1 MFIILNHHCSQDHL
15 LDLFDGLKAFLPDQN
30 NSLIKEAIARLE
42 AEFEYDVAKVHHIQL
57 ALLKFQVKIVSNRY
71 YNTG

>member
-1 MFIILNHHCSQDHL
+1 M
-15 LDLFDGLKAFLPDQN
+15 PDQN

-57 ALLKFQVKIVSNRY
+57 ALLKYQVATFGSIKRVA
-71 YNTG
+71 

>member
-1 MFIILNHHCSQDHL
+1 MQDHL

-57 ALLKFQVKIVSNRY
+57 ALLKYQVTMCVSIK
-71 YNTG
+71 TVA